1 MRKFPGTSR
10 LPLRLSLARTQ
21 WLQIAAISAFAVS
34 LGFLMVLG
42 IGQATRL
49 QAAVA
54 AMKVASE
61 LSGRPD
67 VVRSE
72 LTLMQRGLESRTYVG
87 RSFKNLSS
95 LRQGID
101 QSFGTLQTELQ
112 AAGLDSGARVTAALA
127 AARAPWQAL
136 DARLVALDELH
147 DARLYAD
154 TANGSELTASGIRLK
169 TKVDELLG
177 AQAGPSGSLTLAAR
191 DFGEVG
197 EELRLSIVATGQSLR
212 ALLIA
217 GCGIFA
223 LLIGLI
229 VYFAYRSRRLGLQA
243 SSAHQQ
249 VSSILETVREGLFLI
264 GRDLRVGETCSTSL
278 TTLLRTESP
287 AGQDFEALLRPLVD
301 DRTLKAACKFIALL
315 WKEKVHEDLIESINP
330 LSQVEVS
337 FSGPDGRAEVRF
349 LSFSF
354 RRVRGQN
361 AATDYLLG
369 AVSDITD
376 RIQLAREL
384 EHARGGTDSQTS
396 LLFELMRIDPGQL
409 RACLA
414 NADVAFRKSNALLQT
429 PGHEHEALLQK
440 IDGVFRELHSVKGEA
455 SALGLS
461 HVVQRIHAIENLLSG
476 LRARQPLSGS
486 DFLPIVTQL
495 DELIGQAS
503 EIQTLSERLAGSL
516 LERCPPAPQAEEDS
530 PSHGDTDVLERRA
543 TASAPA
549 LPMLGNMLRSLAGEV
564 AASRSCSVKVLTQ
577 GLELVPASHAAAV
590 RNICVQMVRNAVVHG
605 IERTQDR
612 LQAGKHEAGTIRISF
627 TADSA
632 DHYLL
637 TIDDDGRGLS
647 YEQILDQ
654 ALRLGL
660 VHPQQAATLE
670 RRQVYGLIFR
680 PGFTTAREVTEHAG
694 RGVGLDVVSALVRE
708 IGGQIGVSTAPGKYT
723 RFMIQLPKADANALA
738 TPSVA

>member
-1 MRKFPGTSR
+1 MRKFLQTSR
-10 LPLRLSLARTQ
+10 MPGRWPMARTQ
-21 WLQIAAISAFAVS
+21 WLQIAAISGFAVS
-34 LGFLMVLG
+34 LGFLMVIG
-42 IGQATRL
+42 IGEATRL

-54 AMKVASE
+54 ALKVATE
-61 LSGRPD
+61 LGGRPE

-87 RSFKNLSS
+87 RSFRNLAS

-101 QSFGTLQTELQ
+101 QSFGALQSDLQ
-112 AAGLDSGARVTAALA
+112 AAGLDSGAPVTAALA
-127 AARAPWQAL
+127 AARAPWQAV
-136 DARLVALDELH
+136 DARLVALEGFH

-154 TANGSELTASGIRLK
+154 TASGSELTAAGNRVKS
-169 TKVDELLG
+169 KVDELLS
-177 AQAGPSGSLTLAAR
+177 APAGQSGSLTLAAR

-197 EELRLSIVATGQSLR
+197 EQLRLSIVATGQSLR
-212 ALLIA
+212 ALLLA
-217 GCGIFA
+217 GSAVFA
-223 LLIGLI
+223 LLLALI

-264 GRDLRVGETCSTSL
+264 GRDLRLGQTCSTSL
-278 TTLLRTESP
+278 TTLLRTQAP
-287 AGQDFEALLRPLVD
+287 AGQDFEELLRPLVD
-301 DRTLKAACKFIALL
+301 DRTFKAAAKFIALL

-337 FSGPDGRAEVRF
+337 FTGPDGRPEVRF

-361 AATDYLLG
+361 AAADYLLG
-369 AVSDITD
+369 VVSDITD

-384 EHARGGTDSQTS
+384 EHARGSTESQTS

-414 NADVAFRKSNALLQT
+414 NADAAFRKSNALLQT

-440 IDGVFRELHSVKGEA
+440 VDGVFRELHAVKGEA
-455 SALGLS
+455 SAIGLS

-476 LRARQPLSGS
+476 LRTRQPLSGS

-503 EIQTLSERLAGSL
+503 EIQILSERLAGSL
-516 LERCPPAPQAEEDS
+516 LERSLPAPQAEEDS

-543 TASAPA
+543 FSPAPA
-549 LPMLGNMLRSLAGEV
+549 LPMLGNLLRSLAGQV
-564 AASRSCSVKVLTQ
+564 AANHGCSVKVLTQ
-577 GLELVPASHAAAV
+577 GLELVPARHATAV

-612 LQAGKHEAGTIRISF
+612 LQAGKNESGTIRISF
-627 TADSA
+627 TGDSA

-637 TIDDDGRGLS
+637 TIDDDGRGLN
-647 YEQILDQ
+647 YEQILDH

-660 VHPQQAATLE
+660 VRPQQAASLE

-680 PGFTTAREVTEHAG
+680 PGFTTATEVTEHAG
-694 RGVGLDVVSALVRE
+694 RGAGLDVVSALVRE
-708 IGGQIGVSTAPGKYT
+708 LGGQIGVSTASGKYT
-723 RFMIQLPKADANALA
+723 RFMIQLPKADAAPLA
-738 TPSVA
+738 APSVA